1 MLSRTA
7 DHLYWMARY
16 TERAENTVRMLDVS
30 YRMSLLPGAN
40 GGDTESWSA
49 ILDIS
54 ELSEA
59 FARTG
64 RPLSACDVIEFVV
77 LDRDNPSSVWNCLR
91 AARENAHA
99 VRGTLTAEMWET
111 TNATWLEI
119 RDMTPQKLRATDLG
133 EFFEW
138 VKFRSHLLRGVTF
151 GTMLHDEAFKFVRLG
166 TFLERADN
174 TARILEVKYLN
185 LLPGSDEEMQSADYY
200 QWSAL
205 LRSVSAFEVYRRVY
219 RDQINPLRVAELLI
233 LRADMPRSL
242 ARCMKEVYSNLAR
255 VANSRS
261 AETERLAGELE
272 AHLHFGRIEGIFEGG
287 MRKYLE
293 NFRDRIFDLGC
304 RISDDFLIP
313 ASA

>member
-7 DHLYWMARY
+7 DHLYWMSRY
-16 TERAENTVRMLDVS
+16 TERAENLARLLDVTHQ
-30 YRMSLLPGAN
+30 MSLVPKSVNAENQNWG
-40 GGDTESWSA
+40 A
-49 ILDIS
+49 ILALNSLEERFAETYD
-54 ELSEA
+54 EVNAENVLRFMVTDPNNLS
-59 FARTG
+59 
-64 RPLSACDVIEFVV
+64 SIY
-77 LDRDNPSSVWNCLR
+77 SCLR

-99 VRGTLTAEMWET
+99 VRGTLTSETWESC
-111 TNATWLEI
+111 NMTWI
-119 RDMTPQKLRATDLG
+119 DMRGQQFEQIMSTGIGQ
-133 EFFEW
+133 FFEW
-138 VKFRSHLLRGVTF
+138 VKLRSAVIRGVTF
-151 GTMLHDEAFKFVRLG
+151 GTMLQDEALRFIRLG

-185 LLPGSDEEMQSADYY
+185 LLPGSDEEVQSADYY

-272 AHLHFGRIEGIFEGG
+272 AHLHFGRIEGIFEDG